1 MQLRNGKGITAMDV
15 APEQITAETLL
26 VRDATEADMA
36 AVATIYGHY
45 VLYGTP
51 TFETEPP
58 GPEEMARRRA
68 ALLAQGYP
76 YLVAEID
83 GVVLGYAYVTA
94 YRPRPAYWNT
104 VENSIY
110 LHHAAG
116 GRGVGTRLLKALVE
130 ACESRGF
137 RQIIA
142 MIGDSGN
149 EASLRLHLAHGF
161 ERIGTLRAVG
171 YKHGRWIDTVCL
183 QRSLGAGDAAPPDTP
198 PPG

>member
-1 MQLRNGKGITAMDV
+1 MNA
-15 APEQITAETLL
+15 ASEQVTSDTLL
-26 VRDATEADMA
+26 VRSATDADME
-36 AVATIYGHY
+36 AVADIYGHY
-45 VLYGTP
+45 VLHGTP

-58 GPEEMARRRA
+58 GASEMARRHA
-68 ALLAQGYP
+68 GLVAQGYP
-76 YLVAEID
+76 YLVAERD
-83 GVVLGYAYVTA
+83 GVVLGYAYVSS

-110 LHHAAG
+110 LRHDAG
-116 GRGVGTRLLKALVE
+116 GRRVGTRLLAALIE
-130 ACESRGF
+130 ECERRGF

-161 ERIGTLRAVG
+161 ESIGTLRAVG
-171 YKHGRWIDTVCL
+171 YKLGRWIDTVCL
-183 QRSLGAGDAAPPDTP
+183 QRSLGPGDTMPPAGP